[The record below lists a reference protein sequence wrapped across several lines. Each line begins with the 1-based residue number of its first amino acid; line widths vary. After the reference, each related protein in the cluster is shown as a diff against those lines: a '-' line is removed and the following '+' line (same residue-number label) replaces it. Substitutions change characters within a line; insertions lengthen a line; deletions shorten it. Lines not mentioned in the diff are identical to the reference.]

1 MISFMRIHRNFFIA
15 FLVFLNLLPLGGIW
29 LHLWSLQQALYF
41 YWAESALIG
50 AFMFITYAKHLF
62 VFVLVLLPAVFLADT
77 LEGNLWRDMK
87 AQIIFWCI
95 YSLYWLAYFEL
106 KYTRY
111 GVRIH
116 RLHPVQQFILYLFFM
131 ALGIAASFS
140 ITMTILGEW
149 AIVSTVPPH
158 IYQVFLLIAVSVPT
172 LVIGI
177 LKIIHM
183 IGARHFLYF
192 LLGTYHRPVE
202 KQRVVLFLDMVG
214 SSKMAETLEP
224 KESMRLVASFIFD
237 ASAIIRSYGG
247 DILNYTG
254 DGLVVTWKL
263 PQADKAIS
271 CVYAMRRRFEKI
283 RPAYQKEYGIM
294 PYFRMG
300 LHAGPV
306 VIAQIGEEKLF
317 LGLYGD
323 TVNTASRLE
332 SLNKQLGTKVL
343 ISGALSQWISPKWTS
358 RLEPKGLFEIQGR
371 REMVDVYTLRITD

>member
-1 MISFMRIHRNFFIA
+1 MRIHHILPVTL
-15 FLVFLNLLPLGGIW
+15 LVLLNLLPAGGTY
-29 LHLWSLQQALYF
+29 LDLWSWHQALYF
-41 YWAESALIG
+41 YWAESVLIG
-50 AFMFITYAKHLF
+50 AFIFITYAKHLF
-62 VFVLVLLPAVFLADT
+62 VFVLVLLPAIFLADT

-116 RLHPVQQFILYLFFM
+116 RLHPITQFILYLFFM
-131 ALGIAASFS
+131 AIGIAASFAL
-140 ITMTILGEW
+140 TMTLLNEW
-149 AIVSTVPPH
+149 AIVSTVPNH
-158 IYQVFLLIAVSVPT
+158 IYQVFLLIAVCVPT

-263 PQADKAIS
+263 PQADKAIG

-306 VIAQIGEEKLF
+306 VIAQVGEEKLF

-343 ISGALSQWISPKWTS
+343 VSGAVSQWISPKWTS